1 MESMDNIQ
9 KTKSK
14 NIILLVL
21 LLIVTFF
28 VFAFCIGFGSVKID
42 IKEVI
47 HIIFKNEAFN
57 PTNKD
62 IVMDIRFPRALATLV
77 GGAAL
82 ALSGLLLQIFFKNP
96 IVEPYV
102 LGISSGS
109 TLFVALIMLGGVTLG
124 FENPSPYMLVLGA
137 FLGALLVMMLVVA
150 FAIKVKDIVT
160 LLVIGIM
167 VGYICSAVTNLLIAF
182 ADKEQIYGF
191 VMWTKGSFS
200 GFTWN
205 NIKVLMFVGIPIIIA
220 SFFAV
225 KPLNAFLM
233 GEEYAKSMGVDIKKF
248 RLIIILIA
256 SILTAVV
263 TAFTGP
269 VAFIGLA
276 VPHITRLIFK
286 TSDNRILIPGTVI
299 IGAIVTS
306 FCDLICRTLFAP
318 TELSISAITSFMGAP
333 IVIYLILKRRAS
345 L

>member
-28 VFAFCIGFGSVKID
+28 VFAFCIRFGSVKID

-102 LGISSGS
+102 LGISSGA
-109 TLFVALIMLGGVTLG
+109 TLFVALIMLGGFTFG
-124 FENPSPYMLVLGA
+124 FENPSPYMLVLAA
-137 FLGALLVMMLVVA
+137 FIGALLVMMLVVV

-269 VAFIGLA
+269 IAFIGLA